1 MFSLS
6 PKAST
11 LNLSNVITVAE
22 AKHIISNNVAALKPV
37 TLPLLQARGK
47 VLSADV
53 FATVDIPAFPQSAM
67 DGYAFAYDD
76 LQKELVIE
84 GEMPA
89 GSSSAIEVATGK
101 AIRIFTGAPVPEGAD
116 TVVMQEKVKAE
127 NGILIIEDDK
137 LQRNS
142 NVRPIGSEIKA
153 GEMALPKGS
162 LLTAAAIGFL
172 AGIGI
177 TEVEIIPDPVIS
189 IILTGNE
196 LQEPGRP
203 LSYGQVYESN
213 SFGLTAALESLHI
226 PVHRMYKAADDI
238 EVLTAILQQ
247 ALHESDLVL
256 LTGGV
261 SVGDYD
267 FVLQAAEKCGI
278 TKQFHKIKQRP
289 GKPLFFGTKNETLVF
304 GLPGN
309 PSSVLTCF
317 YEYVTEALTLQ
328 TKRPLLLKAVQT
340 ILAKDCIK
348 PPGLTHFQK
357 AYYDGKKVLPL
368 TAQESYKLNS
378 FATANCL
385 LVLDGEKEEYKTN
398 DPVTIHLL
406 PA

>member
-1 MFSLS
+1 M
-6 PKAST
+6 
-11 LNLSNVITVAE
+11 ITVTE
-22 AKHIISNNVAALKPV
+22 AKTIISNNVAALKPV

-47 VLSADV
+47 VLAADV

-67 DGYAFAYDD
+67 DGYAFAFDD

-84 GEMPA
+84 GEIAA
-89 GSSSAIEVATGK
+89 GSSSTVEVAAGK
-101 AIRIFTGAPVPEGAD
+101 AMRIFTGAPVPAGAD
-116 TVVMQEKVKAE
+116 TVVMQEKVRTE
-127 NGILIIEDDK
+127 NGILIIEDEK

-153 GEMALPKGS
+153 GQLALPKGS
-162 LLTAAAIGFL
+162 LLTSAAIGFL
-172 AGIGI
+172 AGIGV
-177 TEVEIIPDPVIS
+177 TEIEVIPDPVIS

-196 LQEPGRP
+196 LQEPGKP

-213 SFGLTAALESLHI
+213 SSGLTAALESLHI

-267 FVLQAAEKCGI
+267 FVLQAAENCGV

-289 GKPLFFGTKNETLVF
+289 GKPLFFGTKENKLVF

-317 YEYVTEALTLQ
+317 YEYVTEALAHQ
-328 TKRPLLLKAVQT
+328 TKRPLQLKAVQT
-340 ILAKDCIK
+340 TLAKDCIK

-357 AYYDGKKVLPL
+357 AYYDGQTVLPL

-385 LVLDGEKEEYKTN
+385 LVLEGEKEEYKAN

-406 PA
+406 PV

>member
-1 MFSLS
+1 M
-6 PKAST
+6 
-11 LNLSNVITVAE
+11 ITVAE
-22 AKHIISNNVAALKPV
+22 AKHIISTTITALKPV
-37 TLPLLQARGK
+37 ALPLLQARGK
-47 VLSADV
+47 VLAADV

-67 DGYAFAYDD
+67 DGYAFAFDD
-76 LQKELVIE
+76 LQKALVIE

-89 GSSSAIEVATGK
+89 GSSSTIELTTGK
-101 AIRIFTGAPVPEGAD
+101 AIRIFTGAPVPAGAD
-116 TVVMQEKVKAE
+116 TVVMQEKVKTE
-127 NGILIIEDDK
+127 KGVLIIEDDN

-142 NVRPIGSEIKA
+142 NVRPVGSEIKA
-153 GEMALPKGS
+153 GELALPKGS

-172 AGIGI
+172 AGIGV
-177 TEVEIIPDPVIS
+177 TEVEVIPDPVIS

-196 LQEPGRP
+196 LQEPGKP
-203 LSYGQVYESN
+203 LLYGQVYESN

-226 PVHRMYKAADDI
+226 PIHKIYKAADDV
-238 EVLTAILQQ
+238 EVLTELLQQ
-247 ALHESDLVL
+247 ALTESDLVL

-289 GKPLFFGTKNETLVF
+289 GKPLFFGTKKNKLVF

-317 YEYVTEALTLQ
+317 YEYVTEALSLQ
-328 TKRPLLLKAVQT
+328 TKRSLQLKAIQT
-340 ILAKDCIK
+340 ILAKDCK
-348 PPGLTHFQK
+348 KAPGLTHFQK
-357 AYYDGKKVLPL
+357 AYYDGQTVLPL

-385 LVLDGEKEEYKTN
+385 LVLDGEKEAYEAN
-398 DPVTIHLL
+398 DSVTIHLL
-406 PA
+406 PV

>member
-1 MFSLS
+1 MIS
-6 PKAST
+6 
-11 LNLSNVITVAE
+11 VAE
-22 AKHIISNNVAALKPV
+22 AKHIISTNVTALKPV
-37 TLPLLQARGK
+37 TVSLVKARGK
-47 VLSADV
+47 ILAADV
-53 FATVDIPAFPQSAM
+53 FAAFDIPAFPQSAM
-67 DGYAFAYDD
+67 DGYAFAFDD

-84 GEMPA
+84 GEMAA
-89 GSSSAIEVATGK
+89 GSSSAIEVARGK
-101 AIRIFTGAPVPEGAD
+101 AIRIFTGAPVPAGVD
-116 TVVMQEKVKAE
+116 TVVMQEKIRTE

-142 NVRPIGSEIKA
+142 NVRPIGSEINA
-153 GEMALPKGS
+153 GELALPKGS

-172 AGIGI
+172 AGIGV
-177 TEVEIIPDPVIS
+177 TEVAVIPDPVIS

-196 LQEPGRP
+196 LQEPGKA

-213 SFGLTAALESLHI
+213 SFSLTAALESLHLS
-226 PVHRMYKAADDI
+226 VHRIYKAEDDA
-238 EVLTAILQQ
+238 EVVTATLEQ
-247 ALHESDLVL
+247 ALNESDLVL

-267 FVLQAAEKCGI
+267 FVLQAANKCGVVQ
-278 TKQFHKIKQRP
+278 QFHKIKQRP
-289 GKPLFFGTKNETLVF
+289 GKPLFFGTKDDKLVF

-317 YEYVTEALTLQ
+317 YEYVTEALSQQ
-328 TKRPLLLKAVQT
+328 TKRPLQLKTVQT
-340 ILAKDCIK
+340 ILAKDCRK

-357 AYYDGKKVLPL
+357 AYFDGQTVLPL

-385 LVLDGEKEEYKTN
+385 LVLDGENDEYKTN

>member
-1 MFSLS
+1 M
-6 PKAST
+6 
-11 LNLSNVITVAE
+11 ITVAE
-22 AKHIISNNVAALKPV
+22 AKHIISTNVSALNPV
-37 TLPLLQARGK
+37 TLSLLQSRGK
-47 VLSADV
+47 VLAADV
-53 FATVDIPAFPQSAM
+53 FATIDIPAFPQSAM
-67 DGYAFAYDD
+67 DGYAFAFDD

-84 GEMPA
+84 GEMAA
-89 GSSSAIEVATGK
+89 GSSSAIEVAAGK
-101 AIRIFTGAPVPEGAD
+101 AIRIFTGAPVPAGVD
-116 TVVMQEKVKAE
+116 TVVMQEKVRTE
-127 NGILIIEDDK
+127 NGILFIEDEK

-153 GEMALPKGS
+153 GELALPNGS

-172 AGIGI
+172 AGIGV
-177 TEVEIIPDPVIS
+177 TEVSVIPDPVIS

-196 LQEPGRP
+196 LQEPGKP

-213 SFGLTAALESLHI
+213 SFGLTAALESLHL
-226 PVHRMYKAADDI
+226 PVHHIYKAEDDP

-247 ALHESDLVL
+247 ALNESDLVL

-267 FVLQAAEKCGI
+267 FVLQAANTCGVVQ
-278 TKQFHKIKQRP
+278 QFHKVKQRP
-289 GKPLFFGTKNETLVF
+289 GKPLFFGTKNEKVIF

-317 YEYVTEALTLQ
+317 YEYVTEALSLQ
-328 TKRPLLLKAVQT
+328 TKRPLQLKTVQT
-340 ILAKDCIK
+340 VLAKDCK
-348 PPGLTHFQK
+348 KAPGLTHFQK
-357 AYYDGKKVLPL
+357 AYYDGHTVLPL

-385 LVLDGEKEEYKTN
+385 LQLDGEKEAYEAN

-406 PA
+406 PV

>member
-1 MFSLS
+1 M
-6 PKAST
+6 
-11 LNLSNVITVAE
+11 ITVTE
-22 AKHIISNNVAALKPV
+22 AKHIISNNVTALKPV

-47 VLSADV
+47 VLSTDV

-84 GEMPA
+84 GEMAA
-89 GSSSAIEVATGK
+89 GSSSTIELTTGK
-101 AIRIFTGAPVPEGAD
+101 AIRIFTGAPVPAGAD

-142 NVRPIGSEIKA
+142 NVRPVGSEIKA
-153 GEMALPKGS
+153 GELALPKGS
-162 LLTAAAIGFL
+162 VLTAAAIGFL
-172 AGIGI
+172 AGIGV
-177 TEVEIIPDPVIS
+177 TKVEVIPDPVIS
-189 IILTGNE
+189 ILLTGNE
-196 LQEPGRP
+196 LQQPGNP

-213 SFGLTAALESLHI
+213 SYSLTAALQSLHL
-226 PVHRMYKAADDI
+226 PVHRVYKVEDNP
-238 EVLTAILQQ
+238 EVLTATLQQ
-247 ALHESDLVL
+247 ALDESDLVL

-267 FVLQAAEKCGI
+267 FVLQAAEKCGV

-289 GKPLFFGTKNETLVF
+289 GKPLFFGTKDEKLVF

-309 PSSVLTCF
+309 PSSVITCF
-317 YEYVTEALTLQ
+317 YEYVTEALALQ
-328 TKRPLLLKAVQT
+328 TKRPLQLKAVQT

-348 PPGLTHFQK
+348 PIGLSHFQK
-357 AYYDGKKVLPL
+357 AYYDGEKVLPL

-385 LVLDGEKEEYKTN
+385 LMLEGEKEAYKTN

-406 PA
+406 PV